1 MKRILSLI
9 VALLMI
15 GSLIVLSACSS
26 NSADAEDGE
35 DEEENSSAV
44 GGYQGE
50 VNVYNWGE
58 YISPGDDG
66 AMDVIDEF
74 EKKYNIKVNYTNFE
88 TNEELYNVLTN
99 SNSTY
104 DVIFPSDYMVSR
116 LREEGML
123 AKLDFDNIP
132 NYKYIDERFK
142 NMAYDPDNEY
152 SVPYSWNFVAIGY
165 NTEMIEEGSITGF
178 KDLWDPQY
186 KDTGILMFNNS
197 RDAMAIAMQL
207 CDPPIDPGATSFTR
221 EDIDRATDKLIEQKS
236 VLKKYV
242 MDQVFAEMEGNQSGL
257 CTYYAGDIWT
267 MMENNENLDY
277 CLPEEGSNLF
287 NDAMCIPANCK
298 NKENAELFINFMCEP
313 EVAAANSEY
322 ITYGTPNTAALE
334 LIDEE
339 MLSSELLNP
348 SDEYLDKCYTFSN
361 LDDDIY
367 SYMQKRFVEACSS
380 SAEVSSVEKKA
391 TNPAAVWAVGAILLI
406 VIVMT
411 VVIIVL
417 DIRRAVKNRGRINKI

>member
-35 DEEENSSAV
+35 DEEENSSAA

-348 SDEYLDKCYTFSN
+348 PDEYLDKCYTFSN

-411 VVIIVL
+411 AVIIVL

>member
-9 VALLMI
+9 VALLML
-15 GSLIVLSACSS
+15 GSLIALSACSS
-26 NSADAEDGE
+26 NSVDAEDGE
-35 DEEENSSAV
+35 DEEDNSSAA
-44 GGYQGE
+44 GYQGE

-58 YISPGDDG
+58 YISPGDDDT
-66 AMDVIDEF
+66 MDVIDEF

-132 NYKYIDERFK
+132 NYKYIDERFN

-165 NTEMIEEGSITGF
+165 NTDMIEEGSITGF

-186 KDTGILMFNNS
+186 KDKGILMFNNS

-267 MMENNENLDY
+267 MMENNESLDY

-322 ITYGTPNTAALE
+322 IT
-334 LIDEE
+334 DR
-339 MLSSELLNP
+339 
-348 SDEYLDKCYTFSN
+348 K
-361 LDDDIY
+361 
-367 SYMQKRFVEACSS
+367 
-380 SAEVSSVEKKA
+380 SV
-391 TNPAAVWAVGAILLI
+391 V
-406 VIVMT
+406 
-411 VVIIVL
+411 
-417 DIRRAVKNRGRINKI
+417 